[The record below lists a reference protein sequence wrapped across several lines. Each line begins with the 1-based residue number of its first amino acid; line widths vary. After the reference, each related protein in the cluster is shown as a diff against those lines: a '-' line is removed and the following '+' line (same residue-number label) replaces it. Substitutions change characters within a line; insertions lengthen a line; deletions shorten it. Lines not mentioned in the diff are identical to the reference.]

1 MDLNLNGK
9 RVLITGGSKGIGLA
23 AALGFAAEGAEV
35 IIAARTAETLAAARE
50 AIRARHNV
58 PVSIEAID
66 LAARGNAE
74 ALHQRHPDV
83 DILVNNA
90 GAIPGGDIAAIDET
104 KWREAW
110 ELKVFAYVNLTR
122 AYFAKM
128 RERRRGVIVNV
139 LGMAGVRPTFD
150 YVAGSTANAGLMAFT
165 RAMGSRSVDHNVRVV
180 ALNPPATATDRLVTL
195 ARRRAESAFGDPE
208 RWQETLKNLPFG
220 RPATPEEITNM
231 VVFLAAERASY
242 MNGGVVDVHGG
253 GAYR

>member
-50 AIRARHNV
+50 AISARHNV
-58 PVSIEAID
+58 PVAVEAID

-90 GAIPGGDIAAIDET
+90 GAIPGGDIAAIDEA

-128 RERRRGVIVNV
+128 RERRHGVIVNV

-150 YVAGSTANAGLMAFT
+150 YIAGSTANAGLMAFT
-165 RAMGSRSVDHNVRVV
+165 RAMGSRSVDHNVRIV

-195 ARRRAESAFGDPE
+195 ARRRAESAFGDPQ

-220 RPATPEEITNM
+220 RPATPEEIADM
-231 VVFLAAERASY
+231 VVFLASERASY
-242 MNGGVVDVHGG
+242 MSGAVVDIHGG

>member
-1 MDLNLNGK
+1 MDLNLTGK
-9 RVLITGGSKGIGLA
+9 RVLVTGGSKGIGLA
-23 AALGFAAEGAEV
+23 AAHGFAAEGAEV
-35 IIAARTAETLAAARE
+35 IIVSRTAETLGEARE

-58 PVSIEAID
+58 PVGIEAMD
-66 LAARGNAE
+66 LAARGSAE
-74 ALHQRHPDV
+74 ALLARHPDV

-90 GAIPGGDIAAIDET
+90 GAIPGGDIATIDEA

-110 ELKVFAYVNLTR
+110 ELKVFGYVNLTR
-122 AYFAKM
+122 VYFAKM
-128 RERRRGVIVNV
+128 RERRAGVIVNV

-180 ALNPPATATDRLVTL
+180 ALNPPATATDRLVSL
-195 ARRRAESAFGDPE
+195 ARRRAEASLGNAE

-220 RPATPEEITNM
+220 RPATPEEIANM
-231 VVFLAAERASY
+231 VVFLASERASY
-242 MNGGVVDVHGG
+242 MSGAVVDIHGG